1 MSKRTGSWL
10 GGLLLGSSEEQELDR
25 FSIEHLR
32 HLREVLIR
40 NPVVTDANR
49 DAIVETLRSIAELM
63 VWGDQHDPKF
73 LDYFLENNIL
83 QHFTHILQQRSNRR
97 GEVAVQVLQTL
108 SMLIQNIQSKT
119 AIFYLFSNNH
129 INEVVG
135 MRFDFENEEV
145 LGHYI
150 TLLKSISLKLNNNTV
165 QFFFSNGLFPL
176 YTEAVKLI
184 NHRDGM
190 VRTAV
195 RTLTL
200 KVYHIRDPAVQSFV
214 ISQPANHY
222 FTRLASYVADQCQVL
237 DDLLALLGG
246 GSSTAIYNVDSC
258 LAEVED
264 LLSYCNDILSA
275 GANGLASLV
284 LQCLW
289 ESFALPVIVEP
300 LVTAVG
306 SSQQGPQLQQVKGDS
321 KLLHPVCALHVL
333 ERLLHIMSYTPFV
346 DLLVSLLCPP
356 PQTSMN
362 ISPDATPSASD
373 QASGR
378 ATDRA
383 SSGHSASTSQPDSSP
398 DKHSN
403 PPAQHHAEAA
413 PAANGVAGRPPPQP
427 SPWQALFA
435 LHEHSLA
442 YRECFL
448 AVLHGE
454 DSQLT
459 AAAVRALVAVVQS
472 KAVSENVLS
481 ACGQCLL
488 ILSLPLV
495 FSYLFP
501 LPTAAARTN
510 CLLSLLELLFIVSA
524 CCPFLLS

>member
-1 MSKRTGSWL
+1 
-10 GGLLLGSSEEQELDR
+10 
-25 FSIEHLR
+25 
-32 HLREVLIR
+32 
-40 NPVVTDANR
+40 
-49 DAIVETLRSIAELM
+49 
-63 VWGDQHDPKF
+63 
-73 LDYFLENNIL
+73 
-83 QHFTHILQQRSNRR
+83 
-97 GEVAVQVLQTL
+97 
-108 SMLIQNIQSKT
+108 
-119 AIFYLFSNNH
+119 
-129 INEVVG
+129 
-135 MRFDFENEEV
+135 
-145 LGHYI
+145 
-150 TLLKSISLKLNNNTV
+150 
-165 QFFFSNGLFPL
+165 
-176 YTEAVKLI
+176 
-184 NHRDGM
+184 
-190 VRTAV
+190 
-195 RTLTL
+195 
-200 KVYHIRDPAVQSFV
+200 
-214 ISQPANHY
+214 
-222 FTRLASYVADQCQVL
+222 
-237 DDLLALLGG
+237 
-246 GSSTAIYNVDSC
+246 
-258 LAEVED
+258 
-264 LLSYCNDILSA
+264 
-275 GANGLASLV
+275 
-284 LQCLW
+284 
-289 ESFALPVIVEP
+289 
-300 LVTAVG
+300 
-306 SSQQGPQLQQVKGDS
+306 
-321 KLLHPVCALHVL
+321 
-333 ERLLHIMSYTPFV
+333 MSYTPFV

-524 CCPFLLS
+524 CCPFLLSDAKQCAKAPHFKHNFVQVACQGPSSLGSPL